1 MRQRSGGAGQMRVPA
16 ARNQRAGY
24 AQVCEI
30 PSGCGLTADV
40 IVDEVAVPPPLL
52 DEDRSQN
59 ALVERLEPLG
69 LVIKV
74 LLSLLQRRHA
84 FLALF
89 VHALLCLD
97 RASGCLF

>member
-1 MRQRSGGAGQMRVPA
+1 MCCSSRGNEVICICPHIQF
-16 ARNQRAGY
+16 
-24 AQVCEI
+24 
-30 PSGCGLTADV
+30 CGLTADV
-40 IVDEVAVPPPLL
+40 IVDEITVPPSLL
-52 DEDRSQN
+52 DENRSQN

-74 LLSLLQRRHA
+74 LLRLLQRRHA

-97 RASGCLF
+97 RASGCLFEIGPELLGDAL